1 MRIILSAAIFLWL
14 LRIGSVEFAAIETF
28 STHFCCSYV
37 LSLFGPD
44 QLMGFFFKCLFA
56 IKTLTINSD

>member
-28 STHFCCSYV
+28 STHFCYSYV

-44 QLMGFFFKCLFA
+44 QLMGFFLNVYLQLKL
-56 IKTLTINSD
+56 